1 MRVGEGNRL
10 EGCYSHD
17 NIDDGFDLFNKI
29 EDGANGVV
37 VIENSIARN
46 NTSNGL
52 SSAGKGSRLLMRYV
66 TASPSGTISTVSP
79 TTSIPASW

>member
-1 MRVGEGNRL
+1 MKMRVGEGNRL

-37 VIENSIARN
+37 VIENPLPAQYQQ
-46 NTSNGL
+46 
-52 SSAGKGSRLLMRYV
+52 RL
-66 TASPSGTISTVSP
+66 
-79 TTSIPASW
+79 